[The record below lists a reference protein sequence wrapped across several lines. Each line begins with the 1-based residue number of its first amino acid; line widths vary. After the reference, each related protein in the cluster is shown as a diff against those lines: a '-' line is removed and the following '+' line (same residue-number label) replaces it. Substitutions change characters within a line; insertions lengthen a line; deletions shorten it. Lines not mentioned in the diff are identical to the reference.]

1 MQLKVSSVFLQW
13 LIHACWL
20 DILTPL
26 PAMGIEFDIVKNV
39 GPVISNPISSMQD
52 ITVMRELTPEM
63 CMSSL
68 PFIAAIL
75 KVSHGYKMWFCKRF
89 PCTFPLKKL
98 SWIITLEF
106 SRRNRQ
112 SKYLDRIRRI
122 SVDISRL
129 LRWRRCDQ
137 AMRKDEDFVPRKSG
151 GSTYFAAE
159 VDCISGGLCR
169 VSGILSRF
177 LYYYLLSVNYFEK
190 VNK

>member
-75 KVSHGYKMWFCKRF
+75 KVSHGYMWFF
-89 PCTFPLKKL
+89 LQAFPLH
-98 SWIITLEF
+98 F
-106 SRRNRQ
+106 SP
-112 SKYLDRIRRI
+112 KEALVDYHLRI
-122 SVDISRL
+122 
-129 LRWRRCDQ
+129 
-137 AMRKDEDFVPRKSG
+137 
-151 GSTYFAAE
+151 
-159 VDCISGGLCR
+159 
-169 VSGILSRF
+169 
-177 LYYYLLSVNYFEK
+177 
-190 VNK
+190 